1 MLIPTDK
8 SVGYWR
14 SVPAGT
20 KSPTLESP
28 LPLLGWDF
36 GGFAA
41 KNYLE
46 RRVGGGKFGNDYG
59 RSPCA
64 EDSPFIPVAAS
75 AAAAH
80 CMKNTPMLSV
90 LPVQY
95 SDSLVDFCRLMKQST
110 ASSQDPAGT
119 VELCEMHA
127 EAVRICPQDVT
138 SDTVDLGDFQKIIY
152 PTCVS
157 FCPSSVLCHQ

>member
-1 MLIPTDK
+1 MGIWRIRRKKPT
-8 SVGYWR
+8 
-14 SVPAGT
+14 P
-20 KSPTLESP
+20 
-28 LPLLGWDF
+28 
-36 GGFAA
+36 
-41 KNYLE
+41 E
-46 RRVGGGKFGNDYG
+46 RRVGGGGEKFGNDYG
-59 RSPCA
+59 RSPWA

-80 CMKNTPMLSV
+80 CMKNTPMLSA

-127 EAVRICPQDVT
+127 EAVRIRPQDVT
-138 SDTVDLGDFQKIIY
+138 SDTVDLLFDTLLQVI
-152 PTCVS
+152 TN
-157 FCPSSVLCHQ
+157 LERQRQ

>member
-1 MLIPTDK
+1 M
-8 SVGYWR
+8 GN
-14 SVPAGT
+14 PAV
-20 KSPTLESP
+20 SPQKTT
-28 LPLLGWDF
+28 WK
-36 GGFAA
+36 GG
-41 KNYLE
+41 L
-46 RRVGGGKFGNDYG
+46 GGKFGNDYG

-75 AAAAH
+75 ASAAH

-127 EAVRICPQDVT
+127 EAVRIRPQDVT
-138 SDTVDLGDFQKIIY
+138 SDTVDLLFDTLLQVITNLERQRQQEQQQRWISRFKKRLRFI
-152 PTCVS
+152 
-157 FCPSSVLCHQ
+157 